1 LNGSVLAPLIAAVTL
16 AGCTASAPA
25 SKDAGPGRVAMA
37 PVVSPVTSTAE
48 KLALV
53 QAWARNAGYKP
64 YSQEGKPVWC
74 KNEALLGSHLGRVR
88 CVKEEA
94 LADLQRQ
101 SIESQQTLSERERLC
116 SGGDCNKTR

>member
-1 LNGSVLAPLIAAVTL
+1 MFASLVASIML
-16 AGCTASAPA
+16 AGCAASPPATQSPGSSPAPA
-25 SKDAGPGRVAMA
+25 ATAAVASSV
-37 PVVSPVTSTAE
+37 PSTAD
-48 KLALV
+48 KLALA

-101 SIESQQTLSERERLC
+101 SIESQQTLSERERNC